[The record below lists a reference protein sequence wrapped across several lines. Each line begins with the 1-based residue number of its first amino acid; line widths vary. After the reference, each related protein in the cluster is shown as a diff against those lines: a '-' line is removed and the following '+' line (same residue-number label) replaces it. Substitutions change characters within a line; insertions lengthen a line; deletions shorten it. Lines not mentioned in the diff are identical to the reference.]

1 MQKLLPTKDTQ
12 VYKRHTKEY
21 FRPKTSLSTSESC
34 GFFTSM
40 GEGKKMITKPDG
52 IRKYVW
58 LACLMG
64 LFITGILSLD
74 CNSLNVRLR
83 RVTWQNLQ
91 LLSTMSNSFPI
102 ECLQERKAF
111 ELPQEILS
119 YTQPLQKNI
128 KEAFYEMSKQAFHIF
143 TQDTFQSTWEEK
155 HLRQVQ
161 IGLDHQLQYLEQCL
175 EEEEEE
181 NEDTREREELLSA
194 GEETL
199 RKPSGAP
206 VLQLGNLDLRRYFNR
221 IDSFLKDKK
230 HSHCAWEIVRV
241 EIRRCFYFFQKL
253 TALLRRR

>member
-1 MQKLLPTKDTQ
+1 MQKLLLTEDTQ

-40 GEGKKMITKPDG
+40 GEGKKMIIKPDG
-52 IRKYVW
+52 IQKYVW

-119 YTQPLQKNI
+119 YTQPLKRNI

-175 EEEEEE
+175 EEEEE

-221 IDSFLKDKK
+221 IDRFLKDKK
-230 HSHCAWEIVRV
+230 HSHCAWEIVRM